1 MQPAVPEVKL
11 VNELLAGVEP
21 VEGDSMLVEGFLVIA
36 ELVRPVHGPDSQV
49 VGERE
54 FVQMGPI
61 PAGVRVIDRDRELSM
76 SGTRVTGCR
85 PVGGA

>member
-1 MQPAVPEVKL
+1 
-11 VNELLAGVEP
+11 
-21 VEGDSMLVEGFLVIA
+21 MLVEGFLVIA

-61 PAGVRVIDRDRELSM
+61 QRANASSIA
-76 SGTRVTGCR
+76 TANCQC
-85 PVGGA
+85 PVPG

>member
-61 PAGVRVIDRDRELSM
+61 PAGERVIDRDREPSM
-76 SGTRVTGCR
+76 SGTRVTDC
-85 PVGGA
+85 

>member
-36 ELVRPVHGPDSQV
+36 ELVRPVHGSDSQV
-49 VGERE
+49 AGERE

-61 PAGVRVIDRDRELSM
+61 PAGERVIDRDRELSM
-76 SGTRVTGCR
+76 SGTRVTGC
-85 PVGGA
+85 

>member
-1 MQPAVPEVKL
+1 
-11 VNELLAGVEP
+11 
-21 VEGDSMLVEGFLVIA
+21 MLVEGFLVIA

-61 PAGVRVIDRDRELSM
+61 PAGERVIDRYRELSM
-76 SGTRVTGCR
+76 SGTRVTGC
-85 PVGGA
+85 

>member
-1 MQPAVPEVKL
+1 
-11 VNELLAGVEP
+11 
-21 VEGDSMLVEGFLVIA
+21 MLVEGFLVIA

-61 PAGVRVIDRDRELSM
+61 PAIGMLIIDRDRELSM
-76 SGTRVTGCR
+76 SGTRVTGC
-85 PVGGA
+85 

>member
-1 MQPAVPEVKL
+1 
-11 VNELLAGVEP
+11 
-21 VEGDSMLVEGFLVIA
+21 MLVEGFLVIA

-61 PAGVRVIDRDRELSM
+61 PAGERVIDRDRELSM
-76 SGTRVTGCR
+76 SGTRVTGCCER
-85 PVGGA
+85 AVSEHVTPSNAQ

>member
-1 MQPAVPEVKL
+1 
-11 VNELLAGVEP
+11 
-21 VEGDSMLVEGFLVIA
+21 MLVEGFLVIA

-61 PAGVRVIDRDRELSM
+61 PAGERVIDRDREPSM
-76 SGTRVTGCR
+76 SGTRVTGC
-85 PVGGA
+85 